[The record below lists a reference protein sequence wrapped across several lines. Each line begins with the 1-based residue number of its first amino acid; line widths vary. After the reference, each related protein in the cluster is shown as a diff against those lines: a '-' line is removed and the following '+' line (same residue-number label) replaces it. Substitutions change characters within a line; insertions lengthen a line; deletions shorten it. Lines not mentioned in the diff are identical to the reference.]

1 MKQWKRLTFFLLI
14 NIFVSACTTMGILFA
29 WDRLRTPMPGG
40 LIQPLAISF
49 SRPATPTPPP
59 PVATD
64 EPAVTPAALF
74 DTYTVKDGDTFDS
87 IAQTYG
93 VSIADLVAVNGYS
106 QPQTLSPGELLRI
119 PLKPAVIDSV
129 IGAGDLNTEHV
140 VILNNLDGQLSLGG
154 WQLEDNSGHMYT
166 FPQLTLF
173 SKGGSASLYTKAGT
187 DNAAELY
194 WGLPSPLW
202 QSGMVVTLRDPQGTI
217 QATYSVP

>member
-1 MKQWKRLTFFLLI
+1 MKQWKRLAFFLLI
-14 NIFVSACTTMGILFA
+14 NIFVSACTTMGVLFA
-29 WDRLRTPMPGG
+29 WDRLRAPIPGG
-40 LIQPLAISF
+40 VIQPLTF
-49 SRPATPTPPP
+49 SIPRSASPTPPP
-59 PVATD
+59 LAATD
-64 EPAVTPAALF
+64 APAATPAALF
-74 DTYTVKDGDTFDS
+74 DTYTTKDGDTFDS
-87 IAQTYG
+87 IAQAFG
-93 VSIADLVAVNGYS
+93 VGVNELVSANGYS
-106 QPQTLSPGELLRI
+106 QPQVLSPGELLRI
-119 PLKPAVIDSV
+119 PIKPAVIDSV

-173 SKGGSASLYTKAGT
+173 SKGGSASLYTRSGT

-217 QATYSVP
+217 QATFTVP

>member
-1 MKQWKRLTFFLLI
+1 MKQWKRLAFFLLI

-140 VILNNLDGQLSLGG
+140 VILNNLDGQLSLGVG
-154 WQLEDNSGHMYT
+154 SSKITAAICTPSSVNALLKRRQRQPVYQGRHGQRCRVVLGFT
-166 FPQLTLF
+166 F
-173 SKGGSASLYTKAGT
+173 
-187 DNAAELY
+187 AAMAI
-194 WGLPSPLW
+194 WHGCH
-202 QSGMVVTLRDPQGTI
+202 
-217 QATYSVP
+217 AA